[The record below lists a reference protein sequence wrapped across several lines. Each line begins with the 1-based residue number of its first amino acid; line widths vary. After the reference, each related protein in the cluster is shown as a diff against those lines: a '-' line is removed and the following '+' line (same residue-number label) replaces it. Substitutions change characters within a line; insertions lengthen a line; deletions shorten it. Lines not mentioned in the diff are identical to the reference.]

1 MAPFIIRFLP
11 VIIFLIILLVWY
23 LLTRR
28 KKEENISTRPPWF
41 VFIII
46 AIILFGII
54 LVLFRF
60 VQFGEEPG
68 GIYIPPKL
76 TEEGII
82 PGHVKR

>member
-23 LLTRR
+23 LLTIRN
-28 KKEENISTRPPWF
+28 KEENSTAKPPWF

-46 AIILFGII
+46 AIMLFGII

-68 GIYIPPKL
+68 GTYFPPKL